1 MLYRRCLYR
10 YQKEDIGTATQL
22 TQFNTATSNTGAELA
37 WRNTWFLRQP
47 MTPKHLAPQ
56 EVTMC
61 QVVPILREVL
71 WVAWKRGSSTGITA
85 MHAKQGANRHFQS
98 PQNTNKEVRLW
109 SLVCIQSRNGFERLS
124 KLLKIIG
131 SSGSN
136 AGALFPKADT
146 VWPSNQG
153 IHTQIHSLGRVSF

>member
-1 MLYRRCLYR
+1 MLVQVSERRHWHCHPANTIQHSHEQYWSRIGLKKHMVSKTAHDSQAPSTTGGHHVPSCAYTEGGSVGGMEER
-10 YQKEDIGTATQL
+10 KLNRNNSNACKARCQQALSIPTKYQQGG
-22 TQFNTATSNTGAELA
+22 GAMISGLH
-37 WRNTWFLRQP
+37 TI
-47 MTPKHLAPQ
+47 K
-56 EVTMC
+56 
-61 QVVPILREVL
+61 
-71 WVAWKRGSSTGITA
+71 KR
-85 MHAKQGANRHFQS
+85 
-98 PQNTNKEVRLW
+98 
-109 SLVCIQSRNGFERLS
+109 FERLS